1 MKINL
6 LTYNFISLRTLMVTL
21 FVFSVKLN
29 AQDFSSAVDTT
40 SIKIGEQIIYK
51 INVITDSLNI
61 ISFPENKDFS
71 PFELINEYKQDTS
84 YLDEKYI
91 ISKQF
96 ALTHFESGDFYI
108 PTQKIQ
114 FLNKE
119 FQLDSIK
126 IKVSSVVTDTTKQ
139 GMYGIKP
146 IMKSNTQID
155 YLYWFYVFGTLSII
169 AFAIYYR
176 KKILSLFTIQ
186 KIEVKYFTPYEKA
199 VNELKKIDK
208 LKYESNDDVKNYY
221 SNLTFIV
228 RNFIEEKIIKNALE
242 CTTKELIEKL
252 DLLKTAKKYK
262 FSNKTLKNIDGIFS
276 RADLVKF
283 AKHEPDYQTAL
294 SDLESLKKEIDNIK
308 LILPKPSQ
316 EELSKNLK
324 IQEELRRLKFKKRNK
339 KTLVFIL
346 LLLLS
351 TYLIS
356 ITIYGFGYVNDT
368 IFRNKNL
375 LFLESKEWVNSSYGA
390 PAVTISTPIVLQ
402 RNSDNYL
409 FSIDNGTTI
418 SEFIYQNLKSPLNI
432 TITNIKLPENSS
444 SAKLQELM
452 NLNIETIEKLGVKN
466 IITKYETFQTPNEA
480 EGLLIYGSA
489 DFPSVKPNEYNKSKY
504 KIFGFANNEDYKQV
518 FLSWQENDNYIEKII
533 SRIVSS
539 IELMKSKNQL

>member
-1 MKINL
+1 
-6 LTYNFISLRTLMVTL
+6 
-21 FVFSVKLN
+21 
-29 AQDFSSAVDTT
+29 
-40 SIKIGEQIIYK
+40 
-51 INVITDSLNI
+51 
-61 ISFPENKDFS
+61 
-71 PFELINEYKQDTS
+71 
-84 YLDEKYI
+84 
-91 ISKQF
+91 
-96 ALTHFESGDFYI
+96 
-108 PTQKIQ
+108 
-114 FLNKE
+114 
-119 FQLDSIK
+119 
-126 IKVSSVVTDTTKQ
+126 
-139 GMYGIKP
+139 
-146 IMKSNTQID
+146 MKSNTQID

-316 EELSKNLK
+316 EELLKNLK

-402 RNSDNYL
+402 RNRDNYL

-432 TITNIKLPENSS
+432 TITNIKLPENLS
-444 SAKLQELM
+444 
-452 NLNIETIEKLGVKN
+452 
-466 IITKYETFQTPNEA
+466 
-480 EGLLIYGSA
+480 LIH
-489 DFPSVKPNEYNKSKY
+489 
-504 KIFGFANNEDYKQV
+504 I
-518 FLSWQENDNYIEKII
+518 
-533 SRIVSS
+533 
-539 IELMKSKNQL
+539 

>member
-1 MKINL
+1 
-6 LTYNFISLRTLMVTL
+6 MVTL

-126 IKVSSVVTDTTKQ
+126 IKVSPVVIDTTKQ
-139 GMYGIKP
+139 AMYGIKP

-155 YLYWFYVFGTLSII
+155 YLYWFYIFGTLSII

-283 AKHEPDYQTAL
+283 AKYEPDYQTAL
-294 SDLESLKKEIDNIK
+294 SDLESLKKELVNIK

-316 EELSKNLK
+316 EELLKNLK

-466 IITKYETFQTPNEA
+466 IITKYETFQTPNGA

-489 DFPSVKPNEYNKSKY
+489 DFPSKKPNEYNKSKY
-504 KIFGFANNEDYKQV
+504 KIFGFANNENYKQV

-539 IELMKSKNQL
+539 IELMKSKN